1 MKRLPVN
8 EMFYLPT
15 RDYSYEI
22 SHAKHERVKEILLAI
37 LLILFVLAFIADN
50 LLGMTSIARAETK
63 PVIHQNDYYCHL
75 IANGEGVVG
84 ADSEEIK
91 SVCDKYK

>member
-1 MKRLPVN
+1 MKRLPVQ
-8 EMFYLPT
+8 EMYYLPT

-22 SHAKHERVKEILLAI
+22 SQAKQERIKEILLAI
-37 LLILFVLAFIADN
+37 ILILFILAFITDN
-50 LLGMTSIARAETK
+50 FLGMTSIARAETI

-84 ADSEEIK
+84 ADSKEIE